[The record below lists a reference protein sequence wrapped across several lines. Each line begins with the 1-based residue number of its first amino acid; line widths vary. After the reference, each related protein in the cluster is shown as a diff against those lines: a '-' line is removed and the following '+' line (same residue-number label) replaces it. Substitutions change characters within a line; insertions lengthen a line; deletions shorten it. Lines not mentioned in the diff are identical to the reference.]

1 MRLKK
6 RFAIPLALGLAG
18 LVGWFGLPWLVPLP
32 DGLAE
37 NTASPVLLDRHGT
50 PLRHLTLP
58 DHTRRDPVKLADV
71 PAEFI
76 DCTLAAEDKRF
87 FDHGGIDLLATA
99 RSARDGLTRG
109 RRVSG
114 ASTITQQLIKLS
126 SPPAPR
132 NFTTKLREALAARR
146 LEMSWSKN
154 EILEAYLNRLNY
166 GHNRIGPAAA
176 ARHRFGKSLDRL
188 SLGECALLA
197 GLPQAPT
204 RLDPFIDLPAALA
217 RRDTVLTRLAAFG
230 KYDDSRI
237 SRARS
242 ENPVFRPLPPR
253 DIAPWLPALAHQGQT
268 RTTLDAALQSALEDI
283 VRKEIAPLRDR
294 NVHHAA
300 AVVIDPA
307 TGDILALVSSA
318 DWTDP
323 RGGQINGA
331 LSPRSPGSALKP
343 FTYLASFENSGRHP
357 GSIVADIPTR
367 FRTIDGLDAPE
378 NFDRRFR
385 GPVTIREA
393 LATSLNVP
401 AMRELSDLGGPF
413 PLADLMRRLALI
425 DRHDFP
431 ESDAG
436 LGLTLGNVPVT
447 LLDLTNAY
455 ATLARRG
462 RHLPPRLFAETEI
475 PDPVRWFSDRSAWL
489 ITDILADPLARAPA
503 FGRRGPLELPFPCAV
518 KTGTSSDFRDN
529 WCLGF
534 TPRFVV
540 GVWVG
545 NFDNSPMQG
554 ITGVAGAGPIFRAT
568 MLHLHPGDPTPW
580 PDRPDGIIDVPID
593 PRNGKR
599 LPPGSAHARM
609 ESCPTDSVPLPA
621 SNSDYDAQGRAYLD
635 ATYAEWLSSEHN
647 HRRGD
652 FALAPDRPAE
662 SPLRILAPRPDS
674 IYLLDPE
681 LPNGGRLRL
690 ATNLPGLAQWQ
701 CETLTLL
708 PTTPEPTAILS
719 PGEHVLIVTDPRSGE
734 TQDIRI
740 EVRNR

>member
-6 RFAIPLALGLAG
+6 RFALPLALGLAASA
-18 LVGWFGLPWLVPLP
+18 GWFGLPWLVPLP
-32 DGLAE
+32 EELSE
-37 NTASPVLLDRHGT
+37 STASPVLLDRHGT
-50 PLRHLTLP
+50 AIHHLTLP
-58 DHTRRDPVKLADV
+58 DHTRRDPVALADV
-71 PAEFI
+71 PAELI

-99 RSARDGLTRG
+99 RSARDWLTSG

-114 ASTITQQLIKLS
+114 ASTITQQLVKLA

-132 NFTTKLREALAARR
+132 DITTKFREALAARR
-146 LEMSWSKN
+146 LEMSWPK
-154 EILEAYLNRLNY
+154 ERILEAYLNRLNY

-176 ARHRFGKSLDRL
+176 ARHRFGKSLVRL

-204 RLDPFIDLPAALA
+204 RLDPFLDLPAALA
-217 RRDTVLTRLAAFG
+217 RRETVLTRLGALG
-230 KYDDSRI
+230 KYDTSRI

-242 ENPVFRPLPPR
+242 ESPVFRPLPPR
-253 DIAPWLPALAHQGQT
+253 DIAPWLPAMTPAGNS
-268 RTTLDAALQSALEDI
+268 RTTLDAALQAALEDI
-283 VRKEIAPLRDR
+283 VRTEIAPLRNR

-318 DWTDP
+318 DWSDP

-343 FTYLASFENSGRHP
+343 FTYLASFETTGRHP

-413 PLADLMRRLALI
+413 PLADLMRRLGLI
-425 DRHDFP
+425 DPHHFP

-462 RHLPPRLFAETEI
+462 EHLPPRLFLETEI
-475 PDPVRWFSDRSAWL
+475 PAPHRIASARSTWL
-489 ITDILADPLARAPA
+489 ISDILADPLARAPA

-534 TPRFVV
+534 TPRFAV

-554 ITGVAGAGPIFRAT
+554 ITGVAGAGPIFRRI
-568 MLHLHPGDPTPW
+568 MLHLHPGEPAPW
-580 PDRPDGIIDVPID
+580 PDRPDGLVDIPID

-599 LPPGSAHARM
+599 LAPGTAHARM
-609 ESCPTDSVPLPA
+609 ETCPADAVPLPA
-621 SNSDYDAQGRAYLD
+621 SNSDYDSQGRAYLD
-635 ATYAEWLSSEHN
+635 ATYAEWLSSDHN

-652 FALAPDRPAE
+652 FALAPDRPAQ
-662 SPLRILAPRPDS
+662 SPLRILAPRPGTT
-674 IYLLDPE
+674 YLLDPE

-690 ATNLPGLAQWQ
+690 ATNLPGIAQWK

-708 PTTPEPTAILS
+708 PTSPEPTVLLS
-719 PGEHVLIVTDPRSGE
+719 PGEHILAATDPRTGE
-734 TQDIRI
+734 TQLIPIHVER
-740 EVRNR
+740 R